1 VTTSRRRWWGAAAA
15 LSVVVHLAVLYWPVI
30 TVAGPVTW
38 TDKVV
43 HLLVFAVPTYLVGRL
58 VGRPG
63 LVALAFAAHAVVSE
77 LAQHLLLPGRS
88 GDPWDVVADVA
99 GVVLATGALAVGARS
114 GRW

>member
-1 VTTSRRRWWGAAAA
+1 MATRGQRRWAAAA
-15 LSVVVHLAVLYWPVI
+15 VLSVLVHVAVLYWPVI

-43 HLLVFAVPTYLVGRL
+43 HVLVFAVPTYLVGRL
-58 VGRPG
+58 VGRPL
-63 LVALAFAAHAVVSE
+63 LVGVVFAAHALVSE

-99 GVVLATGALAVGARS
+99 GVLLATVALAVGARS

>member
-1 VTTSRRRWWGAAAA
+1 MTSGRRWWAAAAA
-15 LSVVVHLAVLYWPVI
+15 LSVVVHLGVLYWPVI

-38 TDKVV
+38 TDKAV
-43 HLLVFAVPTYLVGRL
+43 HLLVFAVPTYLVARL
-58 VGRPG
+58 VGRPL
-63 LVALAFAAHAVVSE
+63 LVALVFAAHALVSE

-99 GVVLATGALAVGARS
+99 GVVVGTAALAVGARS